1 MSKYFWTAKD
11 KSGQKVV
18 REVEAE
24 TAEESRAIL
33 VEAGYTE
40 LVLEGDEIM
49 AAVQAGFP
57 STIKV
62 LGEEVRVTTEQRLK
76 HLDNPTVTFWDAI
89 RKGIGQSKLM
99 CVLLPLFA
107 AYSGYR
113 EHWGSGLLL
122 IIALLAWLT
131 FIVCVSLPSV
141 YYRKLIMASDWYRWS
156 EVLSLVSSLE
166 SMGRFSFI
174 KVPATELTRNRAKA
188 LAGMGRLDEALV
200 EYKQCDGRPDC
211 PTWLY
216 NQFVGSLY
224 TTAKQYDK
232 GIESSLLSIAEK
244 PTPTAW
250 ADLANRYARY
260 KRDPVKAREAM
271 AEADKSPVVE
281 QAKPFRIRCLGII
294 AYLEGDYLTAKRHL
308 ETAIDMVEKAKGR
321 PYRDGHLSVARAYL
335 CCVLAKL
342 GDLQAAK
349 DCLALAHEYLIATE
363 ETDLLAECSKLVGD
377 PPTA

>member
-1 MSKYFWTAKD
+1 MSKYVWTAKN
-11 KSGQKVV
+11 KSGQKVFK
-18 REVEAE
+18 EVEAQ

-33 VEAGYTE
+33 VEAGYSE
-40 LVLEGDEIM
+40 LVLKGDEIM
-49 AAVQAGFP
+49 AAVQEGFP
-57 STIKV
+57 STINV
-62 LGEEVRVTTEQRLK
+62 LGQAVKVTTEQRLK
-76 HLDNPTVTFWDAI
+76 YLDTPMLTFWGAV
-89 RKGIGQSKLM
+89 REGISQSKLI
-99 CVLLPLFA
+99 CVLLPLLA

-113 EHWGSGLLL
+113 EHWGFALLW
-122 IIALLAWLT
+122 IIGLLAWIAFL
-131 FIVCVSLPSV
+131 VCVSLPLV

-156 EVLSLVSSLE
+156 EVLSLVSTLQ

-174 KVPATELTRNRAKA
+174 KVPATEMTRNRAKA
-188 LAGMGRLDEALV
+188 LAGMGRLDEALA
-200 EYKQCDGRPDC
+200 EYKQCEGRADC

-232 GIESSLLSIAEK
+232 GIESSLLSIGEK

-271 AEADKSPVVE
+271 AEADKSPMVE
-281 QAKPFRIRCLGII
+281 QVKPFRIRCLGII
-294 AYLEGDYLTAKRHL
+294 AYLEGDYLTAKGHL
-308 ETAIDMVEKAKGR
+308 ETAIDMLEKAKGR

-342 GDLQAAK
+342 GDLQGAK
-349 DCLALAHEYLIATE
+349 NCLALSREYLVATE
-363 ETDLLAECSKLVGD
+363 ETDLLTECCKLVGE
-377 PPTA
+377 

>member
-1 MSKYFWTAKD
+1 MSKYLWTAKD
-11 KSGQKVV
+11 KSGQKVFQ
-18 REVEAE
+18 EVQAE
-24 TAEESRAIL
+24 TAEQARAIL
-33 VEAGYTE
+33 VEAGYSE
-40 LVLEGDEIM
+40 LVLKGDEIM
-49 AAVQAGFP
+49 AAVQEGFP

-62 LGEEVRVTTEQRLK
+62 LGEEAKVTTEQMLK
-76 HLDNPTVTFWDAI
+76 HLDNPTITFWGAV
-89 RKGIGQSKLM
+89 KEGVGQSKLM

-113 EHWGSGLLL
+113 EHWGSALLL
-122 IIALLAWLT
+122 ILALLAWLA
-131 FIVCVSLPSV
+131 FIVCINLPSV
-141 YYRKLIMASDWYRWS
+141 YYRKLIMASDWYRWR
-156 EVLSLVSSLE
+156 EVLSLVSTLE

-188 LAGMGRLDEALV
+188 FAGMGRLDEALV
-200 EYKQCDGRPDC
+200 EYKQCEGRPDC

-216 NQFVGSLY
+216 HQFVGSLY

-250 ADLANRYARY
+250 VDLANRYARY

-271 AEADKSPVVE
+271 AEADKSPMVE

-294 AYLEGDYLTAKRHL
+294 AYLEGDYPTAKRHL

-335 CCVLAKL
+335 CCVLAKM
-342 GDLQAAK
+342 GDMRAAK
-349 DCLALAHEYLIATE
+349 DCLALAREYLIATE
-363 ETDLLAECSKLVGD
+363 ETELLAECRKAVGE
-377 PPTA
+377 

>member
-1 MSKYFWTAKD
+1 MSKYVWTAKD

-24 TAEESRAIL
+24 TADESRGIL
-33 VEAGYTE
+33 IEAGYSE
-40 LVLEGDEIM
+40 LVLKGDEIM

-62 LGEEVRVTTEQRLK
+62 LGQEVRVTTEQRLK
-76 HLDNPTVTFWDAI
+76 YLDTPMITFWGAI
-89 RKGIGQSKLM
+89 RKGISQSKLM
-99 CVLLPLFA
+99 CLLLPLFA

-113 EHWGSGLLL
+113 GHWGFALIWIVGLS
-122 IIALLAWLT
+122 AWMAFL
-131 FIVCVSLPSV
+131 VCVSLPLV

-156 EVLSLVSSLE
+156 EVLSLVSTLQ

-174 KVPATELTRNRAKA
+174 KVPATEMTRNRAKA
-188 LAGMGRLDEALV
+188 LAGMGRLDESLA
-200 EYKQCDGRPDC
+200 EFKQCEGRADC

-224 TTAKQYDK
+224 TTAKLYDK

-271 AEADKSPVVE
+271 AEADKSPMVE

-294 AYLEGDYLTAKRHL
+294 AYLEGDYRTAKGHL
-308 ETAIDMVEKAKGR
+308 QTAIDMLEKAKGR

-342 GDLQAAK
+342 GDLQGAK
-349 DCLALAHEYLIATE
+349 DCLALSREYLIATE
-363 ETDLLAECSKLVGD
+363 ETDLLTECCKLVGE
-377 PPTA
+377 